1 MLAEEQEFLLEVKG
15 ISSAYDGE
23 NILEDVSL
31 SFSPGLV
38 YSIIGP
44 NGCGKSTLIKT
55 ISSELKPRKGSILLQ
70 GKSLAEMTARQIARK
85 MAVLVQEDLSLLSDT
100 TVRQLVSYGR
110 YAYQS
115 FFRKP
120 ASEDQEIVEQAMKEA
135 RVSDLSE
142 RHFTTLSGGERQRS
156 RLAMCLA
163 QKPQILLL
171 DEPTT
176 YLDIA
181 HQLEMMD
188 LIARLNREQKLTVI
202 MVLHDLNHALNYSD
216 QLIFLKDKR
225 VQAQLSPEKALETK
239 AFEEIFHIRTEVL
252 TSHEDGTPVLHA
264 RRWEL

>member
-55 ISSELKPRKGSILLQ
+55 ISTELKPRKGNILLQ

-85 MAVLVQEDLSLLSDT
+85 MAVLVQEDMSLLSDT

-115 FFRKP
+115 FFRKS
-120 ASEDQEIVEQAMKEA
+120 AYEDQKIVEQAMQEA

-142 RHFTTLSGGERQRS
+142 RHFTTLSGGERQRVS
-156 RLAMCLA
+156 IARALLKQAPIVLFDEATSALDVENEAHINDCMA
-163 QKPQILLL
+163 QIRA
-171 DEPTT
+171 TST
-176 YLDIA
+176 VIVIA
-181 HQLEMMD
+181 HKLETIRNAD
-188 LIARLNREQKLTVI
+188 LIVVMGNDGHITQRGTHNELIAQDGMYREFYKARC
-202 MVLHDLNHALNYSD
+202 
-216 QLIFLKDKR
+216 
-225 VQAQLSPEKALETK
+225 QAESWSL
-239 AFEEIFHIRTEVL
+239 
-252 TSHEDGTPVLHA
+252 
-264 RRWEL
+264 